1 MRYDPSYTYDRQDID
16 KLYQEL
22 FGRDSKDAGAEYWLN
37 YANNTIDEG
46 SVDPQRLRNAIIAG
60 AQPGGSDYTYYQQNV
75 LNPGPP
81 EPPPYTNNP
90 EPPIIV
96 DPESEFEQ
104 PPSPPITIPPP
115 MPPPNT
121 EPFNPADD
129 TVPFGKGG
137 APTSGPGTVGY
148 GKGGQDTAADLF
160 RTGGARPMGPSTFS
174 PYASGDYYRNTMNR
188 QADVF
193 GRPSYMYSPQQSP
206 YMPMQPYSM
215 GSPYQQPM
223 GKGGQ
228 GYNQRSPYSN
238 PYGGSQGY
246 DMMPPQTPYYQR
258 PSYNPMPQKGGPSGP
273 PPPYSPYN
281 SGTQAYVDKDGNMQ
295 YGTPP
300 RANDVEPS
308 YKPDPR
314 PIMNP
319 TAPSYQPT
327 PQKGGGTMG
336 YGTPYGASYQPF
348 TYQSG
353 KGGQQPMMGQTQTGG
368 NTPQPPLEPD

>member
-37 YANNTIDEG
+37 YANNTIPEG

-60 AQPGGSDYTYYQQNV
+60 AKPDGDDYNYYQSNV
-75 LNPGPP
+75 LNPSPENNWEP
-81 EPPPYTNNP
+81 EPPP
-90 EPPIIV
+90 PPPV
-96 DPESEFEQ
+96 
-104 PPSPPITIPPP
+104 TTPPP
-115 MPPPNT
+115 MPPPVAD

-129 TVPFGKGG
+129 TVPVGKGG

-160 RTGGARPMGPSTFS
+160 RTGGSRPMGPDPFS
-174 PYASGDYYRNTMNR
+174 PYSSGDYYRNTMNR
-188 QADVF
+188 SADVF

-215 GSPYQQPM
+215 GSPYQDRM

-228 GYNQRSPYSN
+228 GYNQRSPYAN

-258 PSYNPMPQKGGPSGP
+258 PNMYNPMPQKGGPSGP
-273 PPPYSPYN
+273 PPPTAPYN

-300 RANDVEPS
+300 IDRGNADPRPIGPTPEPS
-308 YKPDPR
+308 YQPDPR
-314 PIMNP
+314 PIMYP

-368 NTPQPPLEPD
+368 NTPQPSLEPD